1 MLSEA
6 WGQGRGAAEKRSGGL
21 ASALGDGEKISIF
34 LTYVRRKI

>member
-34 LTYVRRKI
+34 F